1 MLWRALLSGDLQ
13 SAFITLALSL
23 PAIVLC
29 LSVHEAAHG
38 GMAYLLGDR
47 TAHDSGRMT
56 LSPMAHIDPFGFLC
70 LLLFG
75 FGWARPVPVN
85 ISNFKNRRW
94 GMALTALAGPAANFI
109 TAFIAYC
116 LYVSVWM
123 YGTSAFMQT
132 VGMFLSI
139 VASMSVGLGVFNL
152 IPVHPLDGSRVL
164 DAFLAVF
171 VVAQAAKVSEY
182 HSAGVHSC
190 AVARLAGRD
199 HERGFHAHSASGAA
213 AGQPVLV
220 RVARHGISLENFD
233 GPLDLL
239 LHLIAKN
246 KVSIYDIPI
255 AEILDQYMEVLH
267 AAEAMDLDCG
277 GRF

>member
-38 GMAYLLGDR
+38 GIAYLLGDR

-94 GMALTALAGPAANFI
+94 GMALTALAGPAANFL

-116 LYVSVWM
+116 LYVPVWI
-123 YGTSAFMQT
+123 YGTGAFVQT

-164 DAFLAVF
+164 DAFLPFSWSLKLQKYQNIILLVF
-171 VVAQAAKVSEY
+171 I
-182 HSAGVHSC
+182 
-190 AVARLAGRD
+190 LALW
-199 HERGFHAHSASGAA
+199 RGC
-213 AGQPVLV
+213 LD
-220 RVARHGISLENFD
+220 GIMTAISMRI
-233 GPLDLL
+233 
-239 LHLIAKN
+239 LHLALRL
-246 KVSIYDIPI
+246 VS
-255 AEILDQYMEVLH
+255 LFL
-267 AAEAMDLDCG
+267 
-277 GRF
+277 